1 MARLAF
7 ATLAALAAAA
17 AAAADVAAGGGAEA
31 GSRAADRTACAA
43 PRPWPALQ
51 ALDDDLWWLPSAVG
65 ETDAGNRGH
74 VSNLIV
80 AVHEGRLW
88 LVGSGPSPAFGRA
101 LRCALHDRWPALPI
115 VLISPWP
122 HPENVMGAAGLEPDQ
137 HWAHAEVALQMA
149 QRCRNCVERLRARL
163 GAAAA
168 DLGAGDPTRLPGSRV
183 DGDSGRLG
191 PFRWWRLRRADDV
204 TVTVWAH
211 DGARIAFAPGLL
223 WDGRAPDG
231 RDAELRQLAESTAA
245 LAGLRGLPQPLR
257 WIGEQG
263 GVQAASAA
271 GAAAAYWRALLA
283 AVGAALDRGELG
295 AQPPALL
302 EGIDAAV
309 TGSPLHALN
318 WQRAWRQE
326 ESRWLQRSLR

>member
-1 MARLAF
+1 MAMLAS
-7 ATLAALAAAA
+7 AALLAPVPTA
-17 AAAADVAAGGGAEA
+17 AAGGAA
-31 GSRAADRTACAA
+31 ASPAPDRASCAA
-43 PRPWPALQ
+43 PSPRVSLQ
-51 ALDDDLWWLPSAVG
+51 VLADDLGWLPSAVG

-80 AVHEGRLW
+80 AMHDGRLW

-101 LRCALHDRWPALPI
+101 LRCALHERWPALPI

-122 HPENVMGAAGLEPDQ
+122 HPENVMGAAGLRPDQ

-149 QRCRNCVERLRARL
+149 QRCRNCVDRLRARL

-168 DLGAGDPTRLPGSRV
+168 DLGADDPTRLPDRLV

-211 DGARIAFAPGLL
+211 EGAQVAFAPGLL

-245 LAGLRGLPQPLR
+245 LAGLPGLPQPLR

-263 GVQAASAA
+263 GVQPASAP
-271 GAAAAYWRALLA
+271 GAAASYWRALLT

-295 AQPPALL
+295 EPPPALL